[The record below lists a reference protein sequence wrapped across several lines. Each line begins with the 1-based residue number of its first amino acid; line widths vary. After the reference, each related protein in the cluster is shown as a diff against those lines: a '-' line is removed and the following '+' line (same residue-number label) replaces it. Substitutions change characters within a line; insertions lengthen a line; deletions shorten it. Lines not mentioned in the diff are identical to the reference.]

1 MQTAIILSSVATS
14 LFGLYFIVIAAL
26 GAFKKPKIH
35 PFSDPSR
42 RLAAVIAARNEEPV
56 IGQLVE
62 SLMDQRYP
70 RELFDVFVIVNNCT
84 DDTSGA
90 AERAGA
96 KVIEC
101 TIPTKTKGE
110 VLNFAFGAL
119 VDLDY
124 DAFVIFDADNVV
136 HPGFFQ
142 AVNNARAAGIITAQG
157 FRDSK
162 NADDNWIAGGTATF
176 YWGMCRLYNRA
187 RNNLGMSCALNGT
200 GLMVSVQLLRD
211 IGWGFHTL
219 CEDLEFSA
227 QCALSGTKIGWMEDA
242 ITYDEQPVKFTDSF
256 VQRRRWTAGTFQC
269 FKRYGRRLLKRAVSH
284 RSTHCMD
291 MLVVFTGTIVQLLCF
306 IPPVLVTVSYAM
318 LAANG
323 LPAWMGYLRF
333 IAMMALG
340 MTIVPIAIS
349 LVIGIAVKKMSKKR
363 LSAVLLFP
371 VYVTTWMIANVL
383 CLFTRPPK
391 WKHIRH
397 GSTANPLK
405 DGIPL

>member
-1 MQTAIILSSVATS
+1 
-14 LFGLYFIVIAAL
+14 VIAAL
-26 GAFKKPKIH
+26 GAFKKPKIN
-35 PFSDPSR
+35 PFSTPTR

-84 DDTSGA
+84 DDTRGA

-101 TIPTKTKGE
+101 TFRTKTKGDA
-110 VLNFAFGAL
+110 LNFAFDAL
-119 VDLDY
+119 VSSDY

-142 AVNNARAAGIITAQG
+142 AVNNARAAGAVAAQG

-227 QCALSGTKIGWMEDA
+227 QCALNGTKIGWMEDA
-242 ITYDEQPVKFTDSF
+242 ITYDEQPVKFIDSF
-256 VQRRRWTAGTFQC
+256 VQRRRWSAGTFQC
-269 FKRYGRRLLKRAVSH
+269 FKRYGRRLFSRMISH
-284 RSTHCMD
+284 KSSHCMD
-291 MLVVFTGTIVQLLCF
+291 MLIVFTGTIVQLLCF
-306 IPPVLVTVSYAM
+306 IPPLLVTASYAM
-318 LAANG
+318 LAVKG
-323 LPAWMGYLRF
+323 MPAWMGYLRF
-333 IAMMALG
+333 VAMSTAG
-340 MTIVPIAIS
+340 MIIVPMTIS
-349 LVIGIAVKKMSKKR
+349 LVIGIAVQKMNKKR

-371 VYVTTWMIANVL
+371 LYVATWMVANVL
-383 CLFTRPPK
+383 CMFTRAPK

-405 DGIPL
+405 DGVIS